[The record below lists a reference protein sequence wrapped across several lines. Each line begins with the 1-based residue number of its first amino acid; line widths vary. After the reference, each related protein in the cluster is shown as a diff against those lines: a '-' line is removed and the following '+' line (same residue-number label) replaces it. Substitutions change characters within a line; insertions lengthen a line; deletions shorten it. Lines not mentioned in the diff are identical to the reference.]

1 MTSSQN
7 SSQRIRADDMTE
19 EQLTLA
25 ALNVTAFI
33 LCDTRSKKKLR
44 KEDIVTNALNK
55 SSRQYAIIMKMVQN
69 NLSDVSN
76 RISQQKNLNSIATPT
91 FLHQIIYVFII
102 LRINLNF
109 YFPCFRPGQSGHF
122 VLHSNLFL
130 LTIL

>member
-1 MTSSQN
+1 MNSSQK

-19 EQLTLA
+19 EQLSSA

-55 SSRQYAIIMKMVQN
+55 SSRQYAIIMKMVEN

-76 RISQQKNLNSIATPT
+76 RISQQKNLNY
-91 FLHQIIYVFII
+91 LD
-102 LRINLNF
+102 
-109 YFPCFRPGQSGHF
+109 G
-122 VLHSNLFL
+122 
-130 LTIL
+130 